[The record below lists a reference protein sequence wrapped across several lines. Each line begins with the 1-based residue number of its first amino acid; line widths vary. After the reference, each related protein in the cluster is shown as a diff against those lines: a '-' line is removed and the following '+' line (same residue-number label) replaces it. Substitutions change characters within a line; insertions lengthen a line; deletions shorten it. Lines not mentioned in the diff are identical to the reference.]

1 MCFTIKQ
8 SKEPK
13 ELELRFKAKKKFN
26 IDIVNDNINGF
37 TFPQIPVISNINPSE
52 IVLFHW
58 GLLPSFTQDI
68 GFIKNTLNAKIETL
82 EEKPSFKNSFQ
93 NRCLIIADG
102 F

>member
-26 IDIVNDNINGF
+26 LNIINDNINGF
-37 TFPQIPVISNINPSE
+37 TFPQTSVISNQNPNE
-52 IVLFHW
+52 IQLFHW
-58 GLLPSFTQDI
+58 GLLPSFTQDM

-82 EEKPSFKNSFQ
+82 ETTISALTTRITALEN
-93 NRCLIIADG
+93 
-102 F
+102 

>member
-13 ELELRFKAKKKFN
+13 ELEQRFKAKNKFN
-26 IDIVNDNINGF
+26 LNIISDNINGF

-52 IVLFHW
+52 IHLFHW

-82 EEKPSFKNSFQ
+82 DEKPSFKIVFK
-93 NRCLIIADG
+93 IGA
-102 F
+102 